1 MWEVVWHQM
10 NDDEGLKHKKQA
22 KNQGDGLRLDN
33 EFEMEERYKIQ

>member
-1 MWEVVWHQM
+1 M